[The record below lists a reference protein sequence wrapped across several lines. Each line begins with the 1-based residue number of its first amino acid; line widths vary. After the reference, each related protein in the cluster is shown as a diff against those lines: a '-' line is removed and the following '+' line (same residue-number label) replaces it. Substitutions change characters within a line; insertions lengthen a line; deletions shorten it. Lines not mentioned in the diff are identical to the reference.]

1 LEPIQDLSWI
11 AQAAGGETLERFELS
26 GYSVVSIL
34 VSARADHRNG
44 TYRYRMLFSEKND
57 RRPVYAV
64 NLESSI
70 LGEWIITEQIG
81 KEHRILH
88 RLPSVADYERFRV
101 LALDRAV
108 AKLAKKP

>member
-1 LEPIQDLSWI
+1 MEPIRDLSWMT
-11 AQAAGGETLERFELS
+11 QLAGGETLERFELS

-34 VSARADHRNG
+34 VPVRSAQQG
-44 TYRYRMLFSEKND
+44 STYRYRMLFSEKGD

-70 LGEWIITEQIG
+70 LGEWLITEQKG
-81 KEHRILH
+81 SEHHIVH
-88 RLPSVADYERFRV
+88 RLPSLTDYERFRV

-108 AKLAKKP
+108 TKLEK